1 MSRPLSEKVLVSWS
15 LQRDVFLTWTDRSNW
30 WASTPLL
37 SACHHLGQLGWH
49 PPPPAVPPPVAPPP
63 GIINSHL
70 ISQLHLF
77 TIQPAPGTASQ
88 HTVTKHST
96 HSGKESVE
104 SCCGDDD
111 VNDKDYLDMTSA
123 RCWEA
128 KFPNID
134 LEIKIEKFCLLSS
147 QRTCPAGPGR
157 DVWRPELRH
166 GNNLHHMQCGHRK

>member
-1 MSRPLSEKVLVSWS
+1 MGQHSTA
-15 LQRDVFLTWTDRSNW
+15 QRLPPSGSAWVTPTTTTSSTATSS
-30 WASTPLL
+30 ASTRNNKQP
-37 SACHHLGQLGWH
+37 SHFSIT
-49 PPPPAVPPPVAPPP
+49 PFYNPA
-63 GIINSHL
+63 
-70 ISQLHLF
+70 
-77 TIQPAPGTASQ
+77 GTRNCQ

-147 QRTCPAGPGR
+147 QRTCPAGLGR
-157 DVWRPELRH
+157 DV
-166 GNNLHHMQCGHRK
+166 